1 MTRQPTAGSDAHGI
15 RIQHVTKV
23 YPGQSRPAAD
33 DISLDIAPGEFMT
46 FLGPSGS
53 GKTTMLSMI
62 AGLVSLTS
70 GSICIDGQDIS
81 RLKPHKRNLGVVF
94 QQYALFPHMTVA
106 RNIAFPLE
114 QRGLP
119 KADVERRVGE
129 VLELVH
135 LTRFADR
142 LPRQLSGGQQQ
153 RVALARAV
161 VYEPRALLLD
171 EPLGALDKKLR
182 DQLQREIARMH
193 RELAMTFVFVT
204 HDQEEALTLSDR
216 IAVFNEGKVEQLGT
230 PSELYEHPRTLF
242 VAQFLGESTTFT
254 GTCRPGGSL
263 DCGAFSLR
271 APGDVVASGARAVAV
286 VRPERLE
293 LLPADAPR
301 RSQRNETE
309 AVITDIVYVGNHHRV
324 GLDFPDGTRGSALAH
339 AGTELPSTLGGRVLV
354 SWDPAHQTLVSHPGD
369 EEDALPISADAD
381 IAQPVPAKAAG

>member
-1 MTRQPTAGSDAHGI
+1 MTRHPTAGSDAHGI
-15 RIQHVTKV
+15 RIQNVTKV
-23 YPGQSRPAAD
+23 YTGQSRPAAD

-62 AGLVSLTS
+62 AGLASLTS
-70 GSICIDGQDIS
+70 GSICIDGKDIS

-94 QQYALFPHMTVA
+94 QQYALFPHLTVA

-114 QRGLP
+114 QRGLS
-119 KADVERRVGE
+119 KAEIERKVGE

-135 LTRFADR
+135 LTQFADR

-216 IAVFNEGKVEQLGT
+216 IAVFNEGKVEQLGS

-242 VAQFLGESTTFT
+242 VARFLGESTTFT
-254 GTCRPGGSL
+254 GTRRPGGRL
-263 DCGAFSLR
+263 ACGAFTLR
-271 APGDVVASGARAVAV
+271 APGDAVAAGARGVAV

-293 LLPADAPR
+293 LLPADTPR
-301 RSQRNETE
+301 RPQRNETE

-324 GLDFPDGTRGSALAH
+324 GLRFPDGTCGSALAR
-339 AGTELPSTLGGRVLV
+339 AGTELPTALGRPVLV
-354 SWDPAHQTLVSHPGD
+354 SWDPAHQTLVPHPGD
-369 EEDALPISADAD
+369 GASVGADTVR
-381 IAQPVPAKAAG
+381 PVPAKAVG